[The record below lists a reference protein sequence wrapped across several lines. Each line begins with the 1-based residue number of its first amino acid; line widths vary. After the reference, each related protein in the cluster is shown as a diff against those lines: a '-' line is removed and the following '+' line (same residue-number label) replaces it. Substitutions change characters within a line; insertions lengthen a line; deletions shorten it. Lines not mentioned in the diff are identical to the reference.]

1 MKSFASGL
9 LFGMVFQ
16 FAVGP
21 VCISVL
27 QAGLCQSFK
36 EAFAMV
42 WGVTL
47 ADAGYILLALLGVSS
62 IMRLE
67 LVRVAMG
74 MGGVVLL
81 TYFGIRNLLSS
92 RSGFRISASA
102 ERGLGGSFR
111 YGFLLTLSN
120 PLTVLF
126 WAGVFGGLIASGRF
140 SSGLAAYSFGLGCV
154 ASTAIFMTG
163 VAWLGQYIGGFV
175 KNSAVL
181 VWLDRAVGLF
191 LIGFA
196 VKLALDVFAHKQ
208 GG

>member
-1 MKSFASGL
+1 MSNFVSGL

-16 FAVGP
+16 LAVGP

-27 QAGLCQSFK
+27 QAGIGQSFR

-47 ADAGYILLALLGVSS
+47 ADAGYILLALIGVSN

-74 MGGVVLL
+74 TGGVVLL
-81 TYFGIRNLLSS
+81 AYFGIRNLLSS
-92 RSGFRISASA
+92 RSEFRVGAGA
-102 ERGLGGSFR
+102 ARGLGGNFR

-126 WAGVFGGLIASGRF
+126 WAGLFGGLIASGRF
-140 SSGLAAYSFGLGCV
+140 SSDLAAYCFGLGCV
-154 ASTAIFMTG
+154 ASTVIFLTS
-163 VAWLGQYIGGFV
+163 VAWLGQFVGGLV
-175 KNSAVL
+175 RDPALL
-181 VWLDRAVGLF
+181 VWLDRGVGLF

-196 VKLALDVFAHKQ
+196 IKLALDVFAHK
-208 GG
+208 